1 MVVPFVLSFAPLH
14 ALLFVLSVAPLHV
27 LLFVLSVAPSLP
39 VCQSVLSVALADPSP
54 ALSVPCD
61 APLSVFCF
69 LLFLSVVLAVLSVL
83 SMCLSVFFHL
93 AGSLNK
99 IKSFAF
105 RDYKL
110 VSPDV

>member
-1 MVVPFVLSFAPLH
+1 M
-14 ALLFVLSVAPLHV
+14 

-54 ALSVPCD
+54 ALSVPCV

-69 LLFLSVVLAVLSVL
+69 LLFLSVVMAVLSVL